1 MEAAWG
7 REYRRGR
14 YFHKLAGHPGLARA
28 GLTALD
34 SAPFRDRLLRMLY
47 KNAQAPAHS

>member
-1 MEAAWG
+1 MP
-7 REYRRGR
+7 
-14 YFHKLAGHPGLARA
+14 LSGLDLSSGARA